1 MRGGCH
7 GRWGEPRT
15 GKGRGIKGGAVSS
28 SAREITVPSSGRGR
42 GHGRYA
48 SGSALC
54 CCGEPMGKGRK
65 ARIAPWVPDR
75 GPVHGVHARKP
86 VEDRQQRSAEQEKGA
101 WCAPIDAVV
110 AGRPRAQRWKRAAEQ
125 YAGCEG
131 GVSGIARPPVITGQ
145 TKRDRAGRVEDDRA
159 SSLRRPIQCA
169 HKLLQIFESA

>member
-1 MRGGCH
+1 MPVAVHCVAAGS
-7 GRWGEPRT
+7 RWVKEERRESRPGSP
-15 GKGRGIKGGAVSS
+15 IGARCMESMPELS
-28 SAREITVPSSGRGR
+28 
-42 GHGRYA
+42 
-48 SGSALC
+48 
-54 CCGEPMGKGRK
+54 
-65 ARIAPWVPDR
+65 
-75 GPVHGVHARKP
+75 

-131 GVSGIARPPVITGQ
+131 GVSEIARPPVITGQ

>member
-1 MRGGCH
+1 MRNSAEEP
-7 GRWGEPRT
+7 GECANAGNRET
-15 GKGRGIKGGAVSS
+15 CVS
-28 SAREITVPSSGRGR
+28 SARGTPWQKGANRARVRGGESRVALCPAAPGKITVLSSGRGR
-42 GHGRYA
+42 GHGCYA

-131 GVSGIARPPVITGQ
+131 GVSEIARPPVITGQ
-145 TKRDRAGRVEDDRA
+145 TKTR
-159 SSLRRPIQCA
+159 
-169 HKLLQIFESA
+169 

>member
-1 MRGGCH
+1 M
-7 GRWGEPRT
+7 PV
-15 GKGRGIKGGAVSS
+15 AVHR
-28 SAREITVPSSGRGR
+28 A
-42 GHGRYA
+42 
-48 SGSALC
+48 
-54 CCGEPMGKGRK
+54 CCGEPMVKGRRRESRPGSPIG
-65 ARIAPWVPDR
+65 ARCMESMPEL
-75 GPVHGVHARKP
+75 P

-101 WCAPIDAVV
+101 VHSPIDAVV